1 MREFIVCSHPQNAT
15 VKVNIDAQ
23 DKYGDTP
30 LVHFIEHIHSK

>member
-1 MREFIVCSHPQNAT
+1 MHDFIVCLHAQNIT

-30 LVHFIEHIHSK
+30 LVH